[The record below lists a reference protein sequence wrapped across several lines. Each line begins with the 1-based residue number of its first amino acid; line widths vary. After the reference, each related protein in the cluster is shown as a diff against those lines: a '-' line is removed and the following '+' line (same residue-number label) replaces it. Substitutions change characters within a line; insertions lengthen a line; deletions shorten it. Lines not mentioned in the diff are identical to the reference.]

1 MKTKTTLMITM
12 LLFSITLFAQEY
24 TQTVKGKITDTD
36 SQTPLP
42 GASIILV
49 GSNPLLGTI
58 SDIDGNFKLEKVPAG
73 RQSFEISYMGYEK
86 ILLHEILVGT
96 GREVVLNI
104 EMKESVTTL
113 AECTVV
119 AKADP
124 GAAIN
129 QMATVSA
136 QQITV
141 EETSRI
147 AAGINDPGRTAQSYA
162 GVCAANDENN
172 ELVIRGNSPR
182 GMLWRMEGIEIPNPN
197 HFSNGEGGS
206 GGGVC
211 ALSTQVLANSD
222 FFTGA
227 FPAEYGNALSGI
239 FDLSLRNGNAEKR
252 EYALQLGF
260 MGAQAALEGP
270 FKKGS
275 QASYLMNYRYSTL
288 DWLSKAGIIS
298 LSNGEVAPE
307 WQDLSFKV
315 YLPTKKMGRFS
326 VWGLGG
332 ISAAGEYAIR
342 DTAEWI
348 YRDDAYEDDERH
360 TIGIAGITH
369 NYLFNDS
376 KTYIKTVA
384 SYSYTK
390 NEVTED
396 SLNYDL
402 DKTILLNE
410 NFIYNTFIVNSYV
423 NHKFNARHVL
433 RVGAVYQNKSY
444 NLDVKDL
451 NEDSYILETQIRS
464 KGNTSI
470 AESFV
475 HWQYRINDNI
485 EINSGLHYTYLALNN
500 DFALE
505 PRIGMKWKIN
515 CRNTLNFG
523 AGLHSRVEAISI
535 YLAEQALDDG
545 TVINPNKNLELTRA
559 AHVVLGYN
567 WNFAH
572 NYILKTEVY
581 YQYLYDVPVVP
592 GDTTHVKST
601 LNFSSGFTN
610 ERLVND
616 GTGRN
621 YGIEVTLEKFFS
633 NNWYLLTTA
642 SLFDSKYTMPDGIER
657 NTFFNSKY
665 IFNVVGGKEFRVG
678 REKQNIIGAN
688 LRTIWRGGY
697 RTVPV
702 DLAASQEMHTEVRQY
717 ELAFESKVPDYF
729 RVDAGVSYRRNKP
742 GWAWVLSLDIQNVT
756 NRSNIWEEEFN
767 PEKNAMEQTFMVGLV
782 PVLNYRVEF

>member
-1 MKTKTTLMITM
+1 M
-12 LLFSITLFAQEY
+12 LILSITLFAQEY
-24 TQTVKGKITDTD
+24 TQTVKGRITDTD
-36 SQTPLP
+36 TRTPLP

-49 GSNPLLGTI
+49 GSSPLTGTI
-58 SDIDGNFKLEKVPAG
+58 SDMDGNFRLEKVPAG

-86 ILLHEILVGT
+86 ILLLEVLVGT
-96 GREVVLNI
+96 GREVVLNV
-104 EMKESVTTL
+104 ELKESVTTL
-113 AECTVV
+113 AECTVM
-119 AKADP
+119 AKSDP
-124 GAAIN
+124 AAAIN

-136 QQITV
+136 LQISV

-147 AAGINDPGRTAQSYA
+147 AAGLNDPGRTAQSYA
-162 GVCAANDENN
+162 GVSAANDENN

-222 FFTGA
+222 FFTSA
-227 FPAEYGNALSGI
+227 FPAEYGNALSGV

-275 QASYLMNYRYSTL
+275 QASYLANYRYSTL

-298 LSNGEVAPE
+298 TSDGEVAPE

-332 ISAAGEYAIR
+332 ISAAAEYAVR
-342 DTAEWI
+342 DTTEWI
-348 YRDDAYEDDERH
+348 YRGDAYEDDEKH

-369 NYLFNDS
+369 NYLFKDS

-384 SYSYTK
+384 TYSYTR
-390 NEVTED
+390 NEVNED
-396 SLNYDL
+396 SLDYGFS
-402 DKTILLNE
+402 KTLLKHE
-410 NFIYNTFIVNSYV
+410 DFVYNTFNISSYV

-433 RVGAVYQNKSY
+433 RVGAVYQNKSF
-444 NLDVKDL
+444 NLNVRDL
-451 NEDSYILETQIRS
+451 NESTHVLETQIRS
-464 KGNTSI
+464 DGNTSI
-470 AESFV
+470 VESFV
-475 HWQYRINDNI
+475 QWQYRINDNLD
-485 EINSGLHYTYLALNN
+485 INSGLHYTYLALNN

-505 PRIGMKWKIN
+505 PRIGIKWKIN
-515 CRNTLNFG
+515 CNHTLNFG
-523 AGLHSRVEAISI
+523 AGLHSRVEAVSI
-535 YLAEQALDDG
+535 YLAEQTLPDG
-545 TVINPNKNLELTRA
+545 TITNPNKDLKMTKA

-567 WNFAH
+567 WNFA
-572 NYILKTEVY
+572 NDFMLKTELY
-581 YQYLYDVPVVP
+581 YQYLYEVPVVP
-592 GDTTHVKST
+592 GDTTHIKSV

-610 ERLVND
+610 ENLVND

-621 YGIEVTLEKFFS
+621 YGVELTLEKFFS
-633 NNWYLLTTA
+633 NNWYMLTTA
-642 SLFDSKYTMPDGIER
+642 SFFESKYTMPDGLER
-657 NTFFNSKY
+657 NTFFNSNY
-665 IFNVVGGKEFRVG
+665 IFNVVGGKEFRIG
-678 REKQNIIGAN
+678 KEKQNIIGAN

-702 DLAASQEMHTEVRQY
+702 DLAASQEMHEEVRRY
-717 ELAFESKVPDYF
+717 DLAFESKVPDYF
-729 RVDAGVSYRRNKP
+729 RVDLGVSFRKNKP
-742 GWAWVLSLDIQNVT
+742 GWAWVLSLDIQNLT
-756 NRSNIWEEEFN
+756 NRANIWEEEFN
-767 PEKNAMEQTFMVGLV
+767 PEMNAIEKTYMVGLV